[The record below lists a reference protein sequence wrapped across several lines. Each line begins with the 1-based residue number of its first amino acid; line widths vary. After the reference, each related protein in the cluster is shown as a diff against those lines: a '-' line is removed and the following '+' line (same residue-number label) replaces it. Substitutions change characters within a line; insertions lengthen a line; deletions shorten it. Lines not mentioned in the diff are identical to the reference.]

1 MNTWLLP
8 RRKCEYAVQFRLA
21 SGSEMS
27 DDWDLVRAAR
37 KGRAD
42 ALDELVAA
50 YLPLVYNIV
59 GRAMAGHP
67 DVDDTVQDTMLA
79 ALDGLA
85 TLAEP
90 AEFRSWLVVIAMR
103 EVRKR
108 RSTGEGFPPA
118 QPDDLADPGADF
130 VDLTIDR
137 LHLVDQRKDL
147 VEATRWLEDD
157 ERELLSLWWLEAA
170 GRLTRAEVAAGLGL
184 SLQHAA
190 VRVQRMK
197 AKLDAARAVVR
208 ALRQRCPELSHLIV
222 DWDGQPS
229 PLWRKRIARHVRDC
243 RFCLRDDFMP
253 AERLLLGIPLVPIPA
268 DFGAVVPTFR
278 PPAPKRWWQ
287 HAAAKPVAAAVAVLA
302 VVAAVLVPKH
312 SDPQPVAVAAPITIT
327 VTSLP
332 PTTTTTTTAPLT
344 TTTTTPATTSA
355 LSPKTVP
362 QQKPAQ
368 TSGRKGVG
376 AWAFDGVTASLKDV
390 GASWFYNWDANHNTI
405 PAPAGVEYVPMIWGT
420 KSVTAAT
427 LAQVKTQGTELLGFN
442 EPDMAAQA
450 NMTPAQ
456 ALDLWPQ
463 LQATGMRLGS
473 PAVAYGGDTPG
484 GWLDQFMSGAGSR
497 GYRVDFITLHW
508 YGSDFSAA
516 AVGQLRGYLQAVYNR
531 YHKPIW
537 LTEFALINFTGS
549 PKFPT
554 QAQQSAFVTNG
565 AAMLDSLPYLE
576 RYAWFALPSEGTDT
590 GLYSAGAKP
599 TQVGLAYKS
608 AS

>member
-1 MNTWLLP
+1 
-8 RRKCEYAVQFRLA
+8 
-21 SGSEMS
+21 MS
-27 DDWDLVRAAR
+27 DDWDLVIAAR

-42 ALDELVAA
+42 ALDELVAT

-79 ALDGLA
+79 ALDGLPS
-85 TLAEP
+85 LAEP

-103 EVRKR
+103 EVRQR
-108 RSTGEGFPPA
+108 HRAGEGFPPV
-118 QPDDLADPGADF
+118 QPDDVADPGADF

-184 SLQHAA
+184 SAQHTA

-197 AKLDAARAVVR
+197 VKLDAARAVVR
-208 ALRQRCPELSHLIV
+208 ALRQRCPELSHLIT
-222 DWDGQPS
+222 DWDGHPS

-243 RFCLRDDFMP
+243 RFCLRDDLMP

-268 DFGAVVPTFR
+268 DFGAVMPPPR
-278 PPAPKRWWQ
+278 PAASKRWWQ
-287 HAAAKPVAAAVAVLA
+287 HSAVKPLAAAVAVLA
-302 VVAAVLVPKH
+302 VVAAILVPKQ
-312 SDPQPVAVAAPITIT
+312 SDPEPVAVAAPIIT
-327 VTSLP
+327 TTSAAP
-332 PTTTTTTTAPLT
+332 RTTTTTTVPTTTTTTPT
-344 TTTTTPATTSA
+344 TTSKLA
-355 LSPKTVP
+355 PKTVP
-362 QQKPAQ
+362 QQQKPAQ
-368 TSGRKGVG
+368 TSSRKGVST
-376 AWAFDGVTASLKDV
+376 WAFDGDTASLKDV
-390 GASWFYNWDANHNTI
+390 GATWFYNWDSNHNSIT
-405 PAPAGVEYVPMIWGT
+405 APAGVEYVPMIWGA
-420 KSVTAAT
+420 KSVTADT
-427 LAQVKTQGTELLGFN
+427 LAQAKKQGTELLGFN

-450 NMTPAQ
+450 NMTPQQ

-473 PAVAYGGDTPG
+473 PAVAYGGDTAG
-484 GWLDQFMSGAGSR
+484 GWLDQFMSGAVTK

-516 AVGQLRGYLQAVYNR
+516 AVNQLRGYIQAVYNR

-537 LTEFALINFTGS
+537 LTEFALINFSGS

-576 RYAWFALPSEGTDT
+576 RYAWFSLPSQGNDT

-599 TQVGLAYKS
+599 TQVGQAYKA